1 MKIAYFTE
9 SLPPLT
15 DGVSHTLSNLKQ
27 SLSDEGHDFLFFS
40 PFSPE
45 IDGWRDK
52 VMKIIS
58 LPFPL
63 YPRYRFSLP
72 AFHDLKPALD
82 KFRPDI
88 IHICSPFFLG
98 MAAYNY
104 AKAHR
109 IPAVNSYHTRFV
121 SYLKYY
127 GFRNIEW
134 FGWWY
139 LRRFYDQ
146 AEMNF
151 VPSKSTIRELEL
163 QGFSRLALWERGID
177 TRRFSPSYV
186 DHSLR
191 QTWSPDGNPIALYV
205 GRLVK
210 EKDIDILLKS
220 YKILKEKN
228 IAYKPVF
235 VGDGPFR
242 SEIAR
247 AIPDAILT
255 GFLKGQQLSAAYAS
269 ADVFAFPS
277 TTESFGNV
285 VIEAAASGLPAIV
298 SSEGGVRDVVQEGE
312 TGFLTVPRDPED
324 FASKLEI
331 LLTDEMLRTSFSA
344 QALEY
349 ASGKTWHAVNRVL
362 LEAYEE
368 IINRHNR
375 PLNEIDR
382 FARTD
387 LIENSSGSLH
397 HN

>member
-27 SLSDEGHDFLFFS
+27 SLVDEGHDFLFFS
-40 PFSPE
+40 PFTPE
-45 IDGWRDK
+45 VDGWRGK

-82 KFRPDI
+82 SFRPDI

-98 MAAYNY
+98 MAAYRY
-104 AKAHR
+104 AVQYN

-121 SYLKYY
+121 SYFKYY
-127 GFRNIEW
+127 GFRKMEW

-139 LRRFYDQ
+139 LRRFYNR
-146 AEMNF
+146 AAMNF
-151 VPSKSTIRELEL
+151 VPSRSTIMELESR
-163 QGFSRLALWERGID
+163 GFSRLALWERGID

-186 DHSLR
+186 DHTLR
-191 QTWSPDGNPIALYV
+191 QRWSPDGQPIALFV

-210 EKDIDILLKS
+210 EKDIDVLLRS

-228 IAYKPVF
+228 INYKMVF

-242 SEIAR
+242 SEIAK
-247 AIPDAILT
+247 AIPDAILA
-255 GFLKGQQLSAAYAS
+255 GFLQGQELSAAYAS
-269 ADVFAFPS
+269 ADIFVFPS

-285 VIEAAASGLPAIV
+285 VLEAAASGLPSIV
-298 SSEGGVRDVVQEGE
+298 SSEGGVKDVVHDGE
-312 TGFLTVPRDPED
+312 TGFLTIPRDTED

-331 LLTDEMLRTSFSA
+331 LLSNDILRTTFSA

-349 ASGKTWHAVNRVL
+349 AFGKTWNAVNKVL
-362 LEAYEE
+362 LDAYEE
-368 IINRHNR
+368 IIDQNNR
-375 PLNEIDR
+375 PKSATER
-382 FARTD
+382 YYKAE
-387 LIENSSGSLH
+387 LIGKSSGSSQYH
-397 HN
+397 